1 MPKLL
6 TLVKIRIEGIN
17 CSDLIDY
24 LNYLNQKQFAPATKS
39 KCISAL
45 VSLFETGVANKWFS
59 LESYLIRHQ
68 FRKKI
73 SQADYDFS

>member
-6 TLVKIRIEGIN
+6 TLVKIRIEDIN
-17 CSDLIDY
+17 RSNIIDY
-24 LNYLNQKQFAPATKS
+24 LNYLNQKQFALVTKG

-59 LESYLIRHQ
+59 LESYLIRYQ
-68 FRKKI
+68 FREKK
-73 SQADYDFS
+73 